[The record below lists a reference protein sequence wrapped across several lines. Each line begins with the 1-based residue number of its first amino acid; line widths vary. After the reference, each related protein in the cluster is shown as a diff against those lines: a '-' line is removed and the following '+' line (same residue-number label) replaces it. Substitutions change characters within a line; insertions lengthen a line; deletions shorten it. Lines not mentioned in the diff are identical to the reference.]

1 MVFLEKDSDQY
12 KDQYKDQYNKLE
24 GYPGDENRLI
34 HSIFEQV
41 LIGIA
46 IVDAEGMCL
55 RVNPWLCKILDYPE
69 SELLGPGFKRVINT
83 TGPELKAGVF
93 NEISGESPR
102 IHYEEKLC
110 LRKDEREIWIGISIS
125 LASAC
130 ENSSPHSI
138 FQIEDLTRRKE
149 NELAL
154 ENSEQKFE
162 VIFENANDGI
172 SINEPGGRFLEV
184 NHITCEKLGYNQEEL
199 LQKKAIDLVSSEALK
214 LFIEHMREL
223 YRYGHAVAGSEVACK
238 DGTYLPVELSM
249 SFIEYGGK
257 PAILSIIR
265 DITERKKAEQMLKY
279 ERDRAQ
285 NYLDIAGTII
295 IAIDAEQKVALINKK
310 GSELLGSPKID
321 ILGKNWFDAF
331 IPEKY
336 RQVTKESYV
345 QLMSRNIEPVEHFE
359 NPVLT
364 RGGKERIIGWHNS
377 ILKDEEGRIT
387 GTLSS
392 GEDITERKKVEEE
405 MKVRSAAM
413 ASSLT
418 AIVIANPEGYI
429 TYVNSAFMKLW
440 GYSSEEVL
448 GSPARYLGASGRK
461 APDVVNSLFS
471 RGSWAG
477 ELVCRRKDRTE
488 FHAHLS
494 SSLVMDE
501 AGKTICIM
509 CSFLDI
515 SGHKEA
521 NRMMIEARMRAED
534 ANRAKSSFLASM
546 SHELRTPLNSIIGFA
561 DVLREKTFGPLNDRQ
576 AKYLSNISISGK
588 HLLKLIDDILDL
600 SKVETGKMEFNPE
613 EFSVPDTFE
622 EIKVTLAPLALKRN
636 IKMVWETE
644 GELKSMTADRT
655 KFKQILYNLIDNAIK
670 FTPENGLIKIVTWVS
685 EENISISVTDSGPG
699 ISIDDQKKLFEPF
712 TQLGRF
718 ESREQPGTG
727 LGLVIVKKYVE
738 MHGGTV
744 RVESKTGTGSRFS
757 FMIPLTQE

>member
-321 ILGKNWFDAF
+321 TLGKNWFDAF

-377 ILKDEEGRIT
+377 ILKYEEGRIT

>member
-1 MVFLEKDSDQY
+1 M
-12 KDQYKDQYNKLE
+12 
-24 GYPGDENRLI
+24 
-34 HSIFEQV
+34 
-41 LIGIA
+41 
-46 IVDAEGMCL
+46 
-55 RVNPWLCKILDYPE
+55 
-69 SELLGPGFKRVINT
+69 
-83 TGPELKAGVF
+83 
-93 NEISGESPR
+93 
-102 IHYEEKLC
+102 
-110 LRKDEREIWIGISIS
+110 
-125 LASAC
+125 
-130 ENSSPHSI
+130 
-138 FQIEDLTRRKE
+138 
-149 NELAL
+149 
-154 ENSEQKFE
+154 
-162 VIFENANDGI
+162 
-172 SINEPGGRFLEV
+172 
-184 NHITCEKLGYNQEEL
+184 
-199 LQKKAIDLVSSEALK
+199 VSSEALK
-214 LFIEHMREL
+214 LFIEHLREL

-238 DGTYLPVELSM
+238 DGTDLPVELSM
-249 SFIEYGGK
+249 SFIEYRGNQ
-257 PAILSIIR
+257 AILSIVR
-265 DITERKKAEQMLKY
+265 DITERKKAEKMLEY

-295 IAIDAEQKVALINKK
+295 IAIDAEQKVTLINKK
-310 GSELLGSPKID
+310 GSELLGSPKIE

-336 RQVTKESYV
+336 RQATKESCV
-345 QLMSRNIEPVEHFE
+345 QLMSGNIEPFEHFE
-359 NPVLT
+359 NHVLT
-364 RGGKERIIGWHNS
+364 RSGKERIIRWHNS
-377 ILKDEEGRIT
+377 ILKDEKGRIT

-413 ASSLT
+413 VSSLT

-429 TYVNSAFMKLW
+429 TYVNSAFLKLW
-440 GYSSEEVL
+440 GYSSEEEIL
-448 GSPARYLGASGRK
+448 GRLVRNSVASGGK
-461 APDVVNSLFS
+461 ATGVVNALFT

-488 FHAHLS
+488 FHVHLS
-494 SSLVMDE
+494 ASLVVDE

-613 EFSVPDTFE
+613 EFSVPETFE